1 MRNRKPLMETTD
13 LPALRVLRLDRV
25 VDRSAS
31 VVTSHD
37 EMIGTQ
43 AGSTN
48 PEGIPLGVRTDTTEL
63 NSL

>member
-1 MRNRKPLMETTD
+1 MRNREPLMETTD

-48 PEGIPLGVRTDTTEL
+48 PEGIPLGVGTDTTEL